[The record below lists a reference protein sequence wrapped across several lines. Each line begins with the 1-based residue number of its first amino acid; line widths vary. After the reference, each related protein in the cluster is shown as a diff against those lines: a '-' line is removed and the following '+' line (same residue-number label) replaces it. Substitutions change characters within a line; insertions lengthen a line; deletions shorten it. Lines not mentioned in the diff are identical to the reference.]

1 LDQVDLLRHLVAV
14 LERLDVPYM
23 LVGSLA
29 SAAYGEPRMTQDIDV
44 VVDPGEQ
51 QVGSYVTRWADAM
64 GLADIW
70 KAILVR
76 LGL

>member
-1 LDQVDLLRHLVAV
+1 MRW
-14 LERLDVPYM
+14 RLDK
-23 LVGSLA
+23 GQI
-29 SAAYGEPRMTQDIDV
+29 E
-44 VVDPGEQ
+44 VVDDA
-51 QVGSYVTRWADAM
+51 VDRSYVMRWADAM